1 MDAVASA
8 LATHWPSVIL
18 RPAQREAIEAVLA
31 GRDSFVG
38 LATGYGKSLCFQAPA
53 AAAAGVTICITP
65 LLALAMDQLNDL
77 DERGVIAVQHSSA
90 VDAERRKR
98 IISDLTEEDEPS
110 ISLLYLTPEGLAK
123 PEMVEVLQSLHARKL
138 LRAIAVDEAHCVS
151 QWGHSFRSDYLG
163 PSLMK
168 R

>member
-1 MDAVASA
+1 MDAVAA
-8 LATHWPSVIL
+8 TLATHWPSVTL

-53 AAAAGVTICITP
+53 AAAAAGVTVCITP
-65 LLALAMDQLNDL
+65 LLALAQDQLNDL

-110 ISLLYLTPEGLAK
+110 ISLL
-123 PEMVEVLQSLHARKL
+123 
-138 LRAIAVDEAHCVS
+138 
-151 QWGHSFRSDYLG
+151 
-163 PSLMK
+163 
-168 R
+168 